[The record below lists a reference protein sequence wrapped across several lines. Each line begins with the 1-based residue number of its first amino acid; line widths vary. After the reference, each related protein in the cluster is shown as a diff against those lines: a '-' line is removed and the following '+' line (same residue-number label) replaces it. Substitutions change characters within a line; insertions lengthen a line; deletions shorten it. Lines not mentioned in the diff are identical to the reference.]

1 MDIRLIPSPLAISFE
16 EEQPHFKEEYDR
28 LGAEIDDPVGQYL
41 KMAKARGEMGDSD
54 KVLVELVVAL
64 HRKVDELTKIIKNE
78 PKQLI
83 SLKNKAKISHI
94 GYEYFK
100 LSSPVLEKN
109 KKYYGRLE
117 ISLFPQRDVP
127 VYFIGVD
134 EMVAEIFM
142 MHERD
147 IKDYNAFIAARERAI
162 IREQKATKDKK

>member
-1 MDIRLIPSPLAISFE
+1 
-16 EEQPHFKEEYDR
+16 
-28 LGAEIDDPVGQYL
+28 
-41 KMAKARGEMGDSD
+41 
-54 KVLVELVVAL
+54 
-64 HRKVDELTKIIKNE
+64 
-78 PKQLI
+78 
-83 SLKNKAKISHI
+83 
-94 GYEYFK
+94 
-100 LSSPVLEKN
+100 LEKN

-134 EMVAEIFM
+134 GMVAEIFM